1 MCVKS
6 TVSRISFIQLH
17 HMTSGLPR
25 VIFWLTVTLTFGV
38 CAAGQPTSGRLSGKV
53 TDTAGNPI
61 SGVIV
66 VATNQTSI
74 ARETD
79 RTYADG
85 VYSMRLRAGAYRI
98 TVERPYE
105 ARFDRGRAQE
115 YGVFTNIICDSSVK
129 NCAIL
134 ENVIID
140 GGERKIDFVAVDLT
154 KAMPGPTPAATPST
168 AAPTIDR
175 REVRDRWRIEYPE
188 YDRYGDRGAR
198 GRDIPFR
205 RGRWYNPYDQN
216 VLKGDRPIIG
226 NDVFMVLSAVS
237 TTNVEI
243 RRVPASTN
251 VSSADPDSNN
261 FFGRPENFF
270 FNQTLQVS
278 FEMFKGQ
285 TTFQPRTW
293 AFKISPTFSIPNY
306 LNARENGVVNIDVRR
321 GTTRTDTHVS
331 LEEAFA
337 EVKLFNTNDNYDAV
351 SIRAGIQPFTADF
364 RGFLY
369 SDNNLG
375 IRTFGAFS
383 NNKTQFNLA
392 WFHQLDKDTNS
403 KLNRF
408 LFRHQNVYIANLYR
422 QDFLTKGYTIQLV
435 GAFNDD
441 RGRKHFDT
449 NGFPVRPAL
458 IGSARQHDVQA
469 GYFGIN
475 GDGHIGILNLT
486 HSYYFAFGRDE
497 FNPIAGRETDIRA
510 HMAAA
515 EFSIDRNWLRFK
527 ASGFFATG
535 DKDPTDDKAE
545 GFDAIFDDPNFAG
558 GQFSYWNRQ
567 GFKLISTDVGLVQA
581 NSLLPTL
588 RSEKTEGQASF
599 VNPGIFIF
607 NAGVDA
613 ELTPTVKA
621 VFNANYLLFHRTQ
634 SLEYVLF
641 EPEVRKE
648 IGYDLSLGVVYRPFL
663 INNIT
668 FTFGGNILIPGKGF
682 KDIYTDQAR
691 NCPIPNFCTGD
702 VPNPSK
708 PQYTL
713 FSQMKLIF

>member
-1 MCVKS
+1 
-6 TVSRISFIQLH
+6 
-17 HMTSGLPR
+17 MTSGLPR
-25 VIFWLTVTLTFGV
+25 LILWF
-38 CAAGQPTSGRLSGKV
+38 AGTIILGLIAVSGQTSAGRLLGKV
-53 TDTAGNPI
+53 VDNEGNPLA
-61 SGVIV
+61 GVVV
-66 VATNQTSI
+66 VATNQSSAEFVT
-74 ARETD
+74 ARTN
-79 RTYADG
+79 ADG
-85 VYSMRLRAGAYRI
+85 SYSMRISPGAYRI
-98 TVERPYE
+98 TVQPPFEG
-105 ARFDRGRAQE
+105 RFDRGKTQE
-115 YGVFTNIICDSSVK
+115 YGVFSNIICDDSRK
-129 NCAIL
+129 NCATL

-140 GGERKIDFVAVDLT
+140 GGERKIDFVAVE
-154 KAMPGPTPAATPST
+154 PGKTTVEPAPGATPAAVP
-168 AAPTIDR
+168 AAIDR
-175 REVRDRWRIEYPE
+175 REIRDRWRIEYPE

-205 RGRWYNPYDQN
+205 RGRWYNPYDQS
-216 VLKGDRPIIG
+216 VIKGDRPIIG
-226 NDVFMVLSAVS
+226 SDIFMVLSAAS
-237 TTNVEI
+237 TTNIEI
-243 RRVPASTN
+243 RRTPSGNA
-251 VSSADPDSNN
+251 VSSANPDSNN
-261 FFGRPENFF
+261 FFGRPESLF

-278 FEMFKGQ
+278 FELFKGQ

-306 LNARENGVVNIDVRR
+306 LNARENGIVNIDVRR
-321 GTTRTDTHVS
+321 GSNRTDTHVS

-351 SIRAGIQPFTADF
+351 SVRAGIQPFNADF

-375 IRTFGAFS
+375 IRAFGAFS
-383 NNKTQFNLA
+383 NNKTQFNVA

-408 LFRHQNVYIANLYR
+408 LFRHQNVYIANLFR

-475 GDGHIGILNLT
+475 GDGHVGILNLT
-486 HSYYFAFGRDE
+486 NSYYFAFGRDE
-497 FNPIAGRETDIRA
+497 FNPIAGRKTDIRA
-510 HMAAA
+510 HMGAVEA
-515 EFSIDRNWLRFK
+515 SIDRNWLRFK
-527 ASGFFATG
+527 LSGFFATG

-567 GFKLISTDVGLVQA
+567 GIKLLSTDVGLVQA

-599 VNPGIFIF
+599 VNPGIMIF

-613 ELTPTVKA
+613 ELTQTVKA
-621 VFNANYLLFHRTQ
+621 VFNANYLRFHRTE

-641 EPEVRKE
+641 QPGVRKE
-648 IGYDLSLGVVYRPFL
+648 IGYDLSLGVVYRPLL

-668 FTFGGNILIPGKGF
+668 FTFGGNYFIPGKGF

-691 NCPIPNFCTGD
+691 NCPVPNFCTGD
-702 VPNPSK
+702 VPNPTK

>member
-6 TVSRISFIQLH
+6 TVSRISFTQFRT
-17 HMTSGLPR
+17 MTSGLPR
-25 VIFWLTVTLTFGV
+25 VIVWLAVTLPFGI
-38 CAAGQPTSGRLSGKV
+38 CAFGQSSTGRLTGKV
-53 TDTAGNPI
+53 TGADGNPVA
-61 SGVIV
+61 GVIV
-66 VATNQTSI
+66 VATNQSSS
-74 ARETD
+74 AKETD
-79 RTYADG
+79 RTNSEG
-85 VYSMRLRAGAYRI
+85 IYSMRLRTGAYRI
-98 TVERPYE
+98 SVERPYE

-115 YGVFTNIICDSSVK
+115 YGVFSIIICEASAR

-134 ENVIID
+134 ENVIV
-140 GGERKIDFVAVDLT
+140 GSGERKIDFIAVDPGKVAT
-154 KAMPGPTPAATPST
+154 GPTPEPTPPT
-168 AAPTIDR
+168 QAPSIDR

-188 YDRYGDRGAR
+188 YDRYGDRGAQ

-205 RGRWYNPYDQN
+205 RGRWYNPYDQS
-216 VLKGDRPIIG
+216 VIKGDRPIIG
-226 NDVFMVLSAVS
+226 GDIFMVLSAVS
-237 TTNVEI
+237 STNIEI
-243 RRVPASTN
+243 RRIPASTN
-251 VSSADPDSNN
+251 VSSADPDNNN

-270 FNQTLQVS
+270 FNQTLQLS

-351 SIRAGIQPFTADF
+351 SIRAGIQPFNADF

-383 NNKTQFNLA
+383 NNKTQFNLV

-422 QDFLTKGYTIQLV
+422 QDFLKKGYTIQLL

-497 FNPIAGRETDIRA
+497 FNGIAGRKTDIRA

-535 DKDPTDDKAE
+535 DEDPTDDKAE

-567 GFKLISTDVGLVQA
+567 GFKLLSTDVGLVHA

-599 VNPGIFIF
+599 VNPGIFIL
-607 NAGVDA
+607 NGGVDA
-613 ELTPTVKA
+613 EITPTVKA
-621 VFNANYLLFHRTQ
+621 VFNANYLRFHRTQ

-641 EPEVRKE
+641 EPEVRNE

-668 FTFGGNILIPGKGF
+668 FTFGGNVLIPGKGF

-691 NCPIPNFCTGD
+691 NCPVPNFCTTD

>member
-1 MCVKS
+1 M
-6 TVSRISFIQLH
+6 
-17 HMTSGLPR
+17 MSGLPR
-25 VIFWLTVTLTFGV
+25 LTFWFVVWITLGV
-38 CAAGQPTSGRLSGKV
+38 CSAIAQSTSGRLVGKV
-53 TDTAGNPI
+53 VDADGNPI
-61 SGVIV
+61 AGVVV
-66 VATNQTSI
+66 VATNQSTIDTETS
-74 ARETD
+74 
-79 RTYADG
+79 RTKADG
-85 VYSMRLRAGAYRI
+85 SYSMKLRAGAYRI
-98 TVERPYE
+98 TVQPPYE
-105 ARFDRGRAQE
+105 ARFDRGRAPE
-115 YGVFTNIICDSSVK
+115 YGVFTNILCDAARICRT
-129 NCAIL
+129 L

-140 GGERKIDFVAVDLT
+140 GGERRIDFVVAEPAKAVAD
-154 KAMPGPTPAATPST
+154 PAAADAP
-168 AAPTIDR
+168 AAPSIDR
-175 REVRDRWRIEYPE
+175 REVRDRWRFEFPE

-205 RGRWYNPYDQN
+205 RGRWYNPYDQS
-216 VLKGDRPIIG
+216 VIKGDRPIIG
-226 NDVFMVLSAVS
+226 NDIFMVLSAVS
-237 TTNVEI
+237 TTDVEI
-243 RRVPASTN
+243 RRVPASTA

-331 LEEAFA
+331 LEEAFVEA
-337 EVKLFNTNDNYDAV
+337 KLFNTNDNYDAV
-351 SIRAGIQPFTADF
+351 SVRAGIQPFNADF

-408 LFRHQNVYIANLYR
+408 LFRHQNVYIANIFR

-435 GAFNDD
+435 GAYNDD

-497 FNPIAGRETDIRA
+497 FNPIAGRKTNIRA
-510 HMAAA
+510 HMGALEA
-515 EFSIDRNWLRFK
+515 SIDRNWLRFK
-527 ASGFFATG
+527 GSVFFASG
-535 DKDPTDDKAE
+535 DKDPTDDRAE
-545 GFDAIFDDPNFAG
+545 GFDAIFDDPNFVG

-567 GFKLISTDVGLVQA
+567 GFKLLSTDVGLVQA

-599 VNPGIFIF
+599 VNPGIMIF

-613 ELTPTVKA
+613 ELTQTVKT
-621 VFNANYLLFHRTQ
+621 VFNFNYLRFHRTET
-634 SLEYVLF
+634 LEYVLF
-641 EPEVRKE
+641 EPLVRKE
-648 IGYDLSLGVVYRPFL
+648 IGYDLSLGVVYRPLL
-663 INNIT
+663 INNLT

-682 KDIYTDQAR
+682 KDIYTDRER

-713 FSQMKLIF
+713 FSQVKLIF

>member
-1 MCVKS
+1 M
-6 TVSRISFIQLH
+6 
-17 HMTSGLPR
+17 SGTPR
-25 VIFWLTVTLTFGV
+25 LIFWFAVSILLVV
-38 CAAGQPTSGRLSGKV
+38 YPAGAQSSSGRLTGKV
-53 TDTAGNPI
+53 VDAEGKPVAG
-61 SGVIV
+61 V
-66 VATNQTSI
+66 VVTATNQSSVDTENS
-74 ARETD
+74 RTKTD
-79 RTYADG
+79 G
-85 VYSMRLRAGAYRI
+85 SYSMRLRSGAYRI
-98 TVERPYE
+98 QVQAPFE
-105 ARFDRGRAQE
+105 ARFDRGKTQE
-115 YGVFTNIICDSSVK
+115 YGVFSNIICDAARICS
-129 NCAIL
+129 IL

-140 GGERKIDFVAVDLT
+140 DGERKIDFVVVEPAKAVPD
-154 KAMPGPTPAATPST
+154 PSPTATPPPALS
-168 AAPTIDR
+168 IDG

-205 RGRWYNPYDQN
+205 RGRWYNPYDQS
-216 VLKGDRPIIG
+216 VIKGDLPVIG

-243 RRVPASTN
+243 RRVPASTAL
-251 VSSADPDSNN
+251 SSADPDSNN

-270 FNQTLQVS
+270 FNQTVQVS

-285 TTFQPRTW
+285 TTFQPRAW
-293 AFKISPTFSIPNY
+293 AFKISPTFNINY

-331 LEEAFA
+331 LEEAFV
-337 EVKLFNTNDNYDAV
+337 EVKLFNTNDNYDSV
-351 SIRAGIQPFTADF
+351 SVRAGIQPFNADF

-408 LFRHQNVYIANLYR
+408 LFRHQNVYIANLFR
-422 QDFLTKGYTIQLV
+422 QDFLKKGYTIQLV

-469 GYFGIN
+469 GYVGVN
-475 GDGHIGILNLT
+475 GDGHLGKLNLT

-497 FNPIAGRETDIRA
+497 FNPIAGRKTDIRA
-510 HMAAA
+510 HMGAVEA
-515 EFSIDRNWLRFK
+515 SIDRNWLRFRGSLFF
-527 ASGFFATG
+527 ASG
-535 DKDPTDDKAE
+535 DRDPTDDKAE
-545 GFDAIFDDPNFAG
+545 GFDAIFDDPNFVG
-558 GQFSYWNRQ
+558 GQFSYWSRQ
-567 GFKLISTDVGLVQA
+567 GFKLLSTDVGLVQP
-581 NSLLPTL
+581 NSLLPSL

-599 VNPGIFIF
+599 VNPGIMIF

-613 ELTPTVKA
+613 EITPTVKA
-621 VFNANYLLFHRTQ
+621 VFNANYLRFHRTQ
-634 SLEYVLF
+634 TLEYVLF
-641 EPEVRKE
+641 EPDVRKE
-648 IGYDLSLGVVYRPFL
+648 IGYDLSLGVVYRPLL

-682 KDIYTDQAR
+682 KDIYTDRAR
-691 NCPIPNFCTGD
+691 NCPIPNFCTGE

>member
-1 MCVKS
+1 MISGFAK
-6 TVSRISFIQLH
+6 VS
-17 HMTSGLPR
+17 
-25 VIFWLTVTLTFGV
+25 FWLAVTLTLV
-38 CAAGQPTSGRLSGKV
+38 VYSAGQSASGRLTGKV
-53 TDTAGNPI
+53 TDASGNPI
-61 SGVIV
+61 AGVQV
-66 VATNQTSI
+66 VATNQSSSE
-74 ARETD
+74 RETD
-79 RTYADG
+79 RTNAEG
-85 VYSMRLRAGAYRI
+85 VYSMRLRSGAYRI
-98 TVERPYE
+98 TVETPYE

-115 YGVFTNIICDSSVK
+115 YGVFSNIICDSTAK
-129 NCAIL
+129 NCPIL

-140 GGERKIDFVAVDLT
+140 GGERKIDFVALDPT
-154 KAMPGPTPAATPST
+154 KAAVRPSPEATPPAPGPS
-168 AAPTIDR
+168 IDR
-175 REVRDRWRIEYPE
+175 REVRDRWRIVYPE

-198 GRDIPFR
+198 GRDVPFR

-216 VLKGDRPIIG
+216 IIKGDRPIIG
-226 NDVFMVLSAVS
+226 NDIFMVLSAVS

-351 SIRAGIQPFTADF
+351 SIRAGIQPFNADF

-375 IRTFGAFS
+375 IRGFGAFS
-383 NNKTQFNLA
+383 NNKIQFNAA

-408 LFRHQNVYIANLYR
+408 LFRHQNVYIANLFR

-469 GYFGIN
+469 GYFGVN
-475 GDGHIGILNLT
+475 GDGHIGVLNLT

-497 FNPIAGRETDIRA
+497 FNPIAGRKTDIRA

-515 EFSIDRNWLRFK
+515 EGSIDRNWLRFK
-527 ASGFFATG
+527 GSVFFASG
-535 DKDPTDDKAE
+535 
-545 GFDAIFDDPNFAG
+545 
-558 GQFSYWNRQ
+558 QFR
-567 GFKLISTDVGLVQA
+567 GRTVLILEPS
-581 NSLLPTL
+581 
-588 RSEKTEGQASF
+588 
-599 VNPGIFIF
+599 GI
-607 NAGVDA
+607 
-613 ELTPTVKA
+613 
-621 VFNANYLLFHRTQ
+621 
-634 SLEYVLF
+634 
-641 EPEVRKE
+641 
-648 IGYDLSLGVVYRPFL
+648 
-663 INNIT
+663 
-668 FTFGGNILIPGKGF
+668 
-682 KDIYTDQAR
+682 
-691 NCPIPNFCTGD
+691 
-702 VPNPSK
+702 
-708 PQYTL
+708 
-713 FSQMKLIF
+713 

>member
-1 MCVKS
+1 MMS
-6 TVSRISFIQLH
+6 GIPRLILWFAVSII
-17 HMTSGLPR
+17 
-25 VIFWLTVTLTFGV
+25 IGV
-38 CAAGQPTSGRLSGKV
+38 HAVGAQSTSGRLTGKV
-53 TDTAGNPI
+53 VDAEGKPVP
-61 SGVIV
+61 GVVV
-66 VATNQTSI
+66 VATNQISSDTETS
-74 ARETD
+74 RS
-79 RTYADG
+79 RSDG
-85 VYSMRLRAGAYRI
+85 SYSVRLRAGAYRL
-98 TVERPYE
+98 TVEAPYQ
-105 ARFDRGRAQE
+105 ARFDRGKLQE
-115 YGVFTNIICDSSVK
+115 YGVFANIICEAPRQ
-129 NCAIL
+129 CPTL
-134 ENVIID
+134 ENLIID
-140 GGERKIDFVAVDLT
+140 GSDRSIDIVVVDPGKAVSD
-154 KAMPGPTPAATPST
+154 
-168 AAPTIDR
+168 AAPDTSPPAPSITS

-205 RGRWYNPYDQN
+205 RGRWYNPYDQS
-216 VLKGDRPIIG
+216 VIKGDLPIIG

-243 RRVPASTN
+243 RRVPASTA

-261 FFGRPENFF
+261 FFGRPENLF
-270 FNQTLQVS
+270 FNQTLQFS

-285 TTFQPRTW
+285 TTFKPRTW

-337 EVKLFNTNDNYDAV
+337 EVKLFDTNDNYDAV
-351 SIRAGIQPFTADF
+351 SVRAGIQPFNADF

-403 KLNRF
+403 RLNRF
-408 LFRHQNVYIANLYR
+408 LFRHQNVYIANVFR
-422 QDFLTKGYTIQLV
+422 QDFLTKGYTLQLV

-469 GYFGIN
+469 GYFGVN

-486 HSYYFAFGRDE
+486 NSYYFAFGRDE
-497 FNPIAGRETDIRA
+497 FNPIAGRKTNIRA
-510 HMAAA
+510 HMVAVEA
-515 EFSIDRNWLRFK
+515 SIDRNWLRFK
-527 ASGFFATG
+527 GSVFFASG

-545 GFDAIFDDPNFAG
+545 GFDAIFDDPNFVG

-567 GFKLISTDVGLVQA
+567 GFKLLSTDVGLVQA

-599 VNPGIFIF
+599 VNPGIMIF

-621 VFNANYLLFHRTQ
+621 VFNANYLRFHRTQ

-641 EPEVRKE
+641 EPDVRKE

-663 INNIT
+663 INNLT

-691 NCPIPNFCTGD
+691 NCPIPNFCTSD
-702 VPNPSK
+702 IPNPSK

>member
-1 MCVKS
+1 M
-6 TVSRISFIQLH
+6 
-17 HMTSGLPR
+17 MSGTPR
-25 VIFWLTVTLTFGV
+25 LTFWFAVWFILGV
-38 CAAGQPTSGRLSGKV
+38 GPAVAQSTSGRLIGKV
-53 TDTAGNPI
+53 VDIEGRPVAG
-61 SGVIV
+61 VVV
-66 VATNQTSI
+66 VATDQSTTDT
-74 ARETD
+74 ETT
-79 RTYADG
+79 RSKTDG
-85 VYSMRLRAGAYRI
+85 TYSMRLRAGAYRV
-98 TVERPYE
+98 TVEPPYE
-105 ARFDRGRAQE
+105 PRFDRGKAQE
-115 YGVFTNIICDSSVK
+115 YGVFINIICDADK
-129 NCAIL
+129 ICRTL
-134 ENVIID
+134 ENVIVD
-140 GGERKIDFVAVDLT
+140 GGSERKIDFVVADPA
-154 KAMPGPTPAATPST
+154 KAAAGPPATDAPVRPSV
-168 AAPTIDR
+168 DR
-175 REVRDRWRIEYPE
+175 REVRDRWRIEFPE

-243 RRVPASTN
+243 RRVPASTA
-251 VSSADPDSNN
+251 VSSVDPDSNN
-261 FFGRPENFF
+261 FFGRPESLF

-331 LEEAFA
+331 LEEAFV

-351 SIRAGIQPFTADF
+351 SVRAGIQPFNADF

-392 WFHQLDKDTNS
+392 WFHQLEKDTNS

-408 LFRHQNVYIANLYR
+408 LFRHQNVYIANLFR

-449 NGFPVRPAL
+449 NGFLVRPAL

-486 HSYYFAFGRDE
+486 NSYYFAFGRDE
-497 FNPIAGRETDIRA
+497 FNPVAGRKTDIRA
-510 HMAAA
+510 HMGAVEA
-515 EFSIDRNWLRFK
+515 SIDRNWLRFK
-527 ASGFFATG
+527 GSFFFASG
-535 DKDPTDDKAE
+535 DSDPTDDKAE
-545 GFDAIFDDPNFAG
+545 GFDAIFDDPNFVG

-567 GFKLISTDVGLVQA
+567 GFKLLSTDVGLVQA
-581 NSLLPTL
+581 NSLLPSL

-599 VNPGIFIF
+599 VNPGIMIF
-607 NAGVDA
+607 NAGIDA
-613 ELTPTVKA
+613 ELTQTVKA
-621 VFNANYLLFHRTQ
+621 IFNFNYLRFHRTE

-648 IGYDLSLGVVYRPFL
+648 VGYDLSLGVVYRPLL
-663 INNIT
+663 INNLT
-668 FTFGGNILIPGKGF
+668 FTFGGNLLIPGKGF
-682 KDIYTDQAR
+682 KDIYTDRDR

-702 VPNPSK
+702 IPDPSK

-713 FSQMKLIF
+713 FSQVKLIF